1 MNSDIAQNPDVSCV
15 FDWYQATTKVGIDE
29 FQDTFAD
36 VYDYADWRTTK
47 ATNNYHHGAQLVSC
61 DRVVL
66 TALWG
71 GPNGSNVHTFATGFE
86 ARKFSSVLRE
96 RLPSHM
102 VTRADG
108 ALDFI
113 EADAWDNI
121 ERMALHVADKHHI
134 KVQHFGDFHNKLDGR
149 TLNMGG
155 TSAFVRSTIYEKGK
169 QLGENPDW
177 VRVEVKVKP
186 PRLTK
191 QEFAKG
197 HEEPR
202 IIASRLKPIELFGC
216 ARWTNSLLETTT
228 GLIAPSLPLR
238 TWAKT
243 DAEKAVASMLKQ
255 YKNVFAYLLELHGSP
270 SAVGA
275 QLYQYLK
282 ENSERK

>member
-1 MNSDIAQNPDVSCV
+1 MSIQTASIPDVSCV

-29 FQDTFAD
+29 FQDVISD
-36 VYDYADWRTTK
+36 VYDFADWNITRS
-47 ATNNYHHGAQLVSC
+47 TNNYHHGAQLISN

-71 GPNGSNVHTFATGFE
+71 GPNGSNVHAFSTGYE

-96 RLPSHM
+96 RLPKHA

-113 EADAWDNI
+113 ESDAWDCI
-121 ERMALHVADKHHI
+121 EKMALNVADKHRI

-155 TSAFVRSTIYEKGK
+155 TSAYVRTTIYEKGK

-191 QEFAKG
+191 EEFG
-197 HEEPR
+197 RGQEEPR
-202 IIASRLKPIELFGC
+202 IVASRLQPIELFGC
-216 ARWTNSLLETTT
+216 SQWTNSLLQSTT
-228 GLIAPSLPLR
+228 GVIAPSQALR
-238 TWAKT
+238 AWSKT
-243 DAEKAVASMLKQ
+243 EPEKAYSAMLKQ
-255 YKNVFAYLLELHGSP
+255 YKNVFANLLANHGSA
-270 SAVGA
+270 SAVGM
-275 QLYQYLK
+275 QIYQDLSSLTK
-282 ENSERK
+282 

>member
-1 MNSDIAQNPDVSCV
+1 MTIQNASNPDPVCV
-15 FDWYQATTKVGIDE
+15 FDWYQATTKVIIDE
-29 FQDTFAD
+29 FQDVISD
-36 VYDYADWRTTK
+36 VYDFADWQTTK
-47 ATNNYHHGAQLVSC
+47 ATNNYHHGAQLVSG

-71 GPNGSNVHTFATGFE
+71 GPNGENVHTFATGYE

-96 RLPSHM
+96 RLPSHS

-108 ALDFI
+108 ALDFV
-113 EADAWDNI
+113 ELGAWDDI
-121 ERMALHVADKHHI
+121 ERLALHVADKHKI

-155 TSAFVRSTIYEKGK
+155 TSAYVRSTIYEKGK

-191 QEFAKG
+191 EEFKQG
-197 HEEPR
+197 REEPR

-216 ARWTNSLLETTT
+216 SRWTNSLLESTT
-228 GLIAPSLPLR
+228 GVIAPSQPLR
-238 TWAKT
+238 AWSKT
-243 DAEKAVASMLKQ
+243 DFEKSYFAMLKQ
-255 YKNVFAYLLELHGSP
+255 YKGVLSTLLDNHGSP
-270 SAVGA
+270 SAVGM
-275 QLYQYLK
+275 QIYQDLSGIIK
-282 ENSERK
+282 G